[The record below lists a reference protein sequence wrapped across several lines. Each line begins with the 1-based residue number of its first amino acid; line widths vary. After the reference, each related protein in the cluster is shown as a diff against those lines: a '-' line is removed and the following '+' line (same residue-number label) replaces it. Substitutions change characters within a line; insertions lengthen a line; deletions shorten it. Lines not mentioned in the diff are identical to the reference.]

1 VFRMESKAT
10 VNLRI
15 FFKDKQNELKGPFT
29 ERQVEEWFRKGFF
42 QKTFP
47 FCFANGGENPCADS
61 QFHTLDELCTL
72 NGIGAPFSPLSDVI
86 PPEKRAQAE
95 KRLQSIEEE
104 LRSLR
109 VKCDEVLR
117 VKEQIEKM
125 EVKIKELR
133 NDDIQPCSGGAKQTA
148 AAAATA
154 ASQQAKNIR
163 VAAVAGKVQPQ
174 VDTAAAGKDGRE
186 QASNKPERVLPEKV
200 RPFVEFYIRTID
212 DYQDGTIPK

>member
-1 VFRMESKAT
+1 
-10 VNLRI
+10 
-15 FFKDKQNELKGPFT
+15 FFKDNTNELKGHFT
-29 ERQVEEWFRKGFF
+29 ERQVQEWYRKKFF
-42 QKTFP
+42 ENSFS
-47 FCFANGGENPCADS
+47 FCFKRDGEKPSNET
-61 QFHTLDELCTL
+61 QFFTLEELCTS
-72 NGIGAPFSPLSDVI
+72 NGIGAPFSLPSNIV
-86 PPEKRAQAE
+86 PTEKIRGQAE
-95 KRLQSIEEE
+95 QRLHSFEEE